1 MKKEQNKYFQ
11 PLIGLIF
18 LYISFLSHFFSVLG
32 QDLVPNLQLKISNGK
47 ELFMLNDSVGFAAVS
62 GAGTELSGGIY
73 KLEKGN
79 WKTLFTFPYSDDPQ
93 LKVFSPNSVFML
105 HHLTHFGNWKYV
117 LYHFDGKDW
126 NRIDVP
132 LIHWDE
138 TDFVIIKDIDGINE
152 NNLWLVGQKAAILHY
167 SNKKW
172 TVLKT
177 PVQWNEK
184 DQVFAKDFRAV
195 KCLDERRTL
204 VVGNGGTIIE
214 YNGEIPK
221 LIVSPVKENWNRIV
235 RLNESSVLL
244 SSDQG
249 SIFKWDGKIFTRI
262 KSPETDKLIAGLQVD
277 ENGIIHIFQNGNM
290 FRLENDS
297 TWRSILNLKDSGIS
311 LYDFSLTDLSGKN
324 LKNISFI
331 GSDGIYKTNLK
342 GVVNF
347 RDVSR
352 ESGISSRARSA
363 QFFDANNDGYQDIF
377 LQGEFTQPDGLL
389 LNNGNGVFSDY
400 SFQSHLLTSSN
411 GSLSVCI
418 GDIDNDDDQDLITL
432 DIKDLKF
439 RVFRNQGNAVFNDIT
454 EWSGLQ
460 ELTSKSFQELWGNS
474 MQLRDLDFDGDLD
487 LVITIWEKGILVFEN
502 NGIGKFSRQEN
513 LLSEKSQKFNDKRI
527 MGIGLTTNSETKM
540 NTIFVPYNIDSSWVY
555 QYSGNLDSVR
565 SIKNLKLK
573 EYTGS
578 KSSIFIPSKNSTFSD
593 IYISDKNET
602 PIIGKWDG
610 DSYKYSVLP
619 ITNYSPESIKGYA
632 NAVLESADFDLNSEP
647 DILFQRHLYLQENGR
662 FTDVM
667 ESNGIL
673 NEGYISSGDA
683 DSDGDYDVLLAQGS
697 EFGNKPLTL
706 YRNQLNSANY
716 IKVALKGITSNSGGI
731 GSRIEIYPN
740 GITEKD
746 SLLGFWNYGD
756 GVSPGASYPT
766 SPITLATLK
775 HNYVSVKVIFPSG
788 EIRIINNIAAK
799 STIVI
804 AEYPEPIATIYIF
817 GNAVTK
823 LFKYLIWWQEILKLI
838 FHISLAVFIFR
849 SIKDSTLKNIYRNP
863 IWWILAVLV
872 YLFVFYATAQ
882 LEWWK
887 NLFFP
892 TLVSLVSVF
901 GGIFVLYFYSVYVRT
916 NYIGP
921 YKIEKLLG
929 EGSAGKV
936 FLVNSSSEKKNVAV
950 KIYHERIFET
960 KEGQIRFQREVA
972 IGTTLKHPN
981 IVNILGSG
989 THGKSGFIVMEYV
1002 EGENLRN
1009 FLTKEI
1015 SVNQILTWGIE
1026 IAHALSYIHQNGM
1039 LHRDIKTENIMVMP
1053 DNHIKVMDLG
1063 LAKTNIFQ
1071 TMTNMGTSVGTLAY
1085 MSPQQSVGMPLDITS
1100 DLYSLGVVMYELLT
1114 SGTLPVTGE
1123 HDMAF
1128 VYNIFN
1134 QKPEKPSKYN
1144 DQINEEL
1151 DRIILKCIE
1160 KQTEDR
1166 YQTEAELIADLEK
1179 WKSWKKEG

>member
-11 PLIGLIF
+11 LLTGLIF
-18 LYISFLSHFFSVLG
+18 LYISFLSLSSSVLG

-47 ELFMLNDSVGFAAVS
+47 ELFMYSDSVGFAAVS
-62 GAGTELSGGIY
+62 GAGTEISGGIY
-73 KLEKGN
+73 KLEKGS

-93 LKVFSPNSVFML
+93 IKVFSPTSVFML

-117 LYHFDGKDW
+117 FYHYDGKNWD
-126 NRIDVP
+126 RIDIP

-138 TDFVIIKDIDGINE
+138 TDYVIIKDMDGINE
-152 NNLWLVGQKAAILHY
+152 NNLWLVGQKAALLHY
-167 SNKKW
+167 FNKKW
-172 TVLKT
+172 TTLKA
-177 PVQWNEK
+177 PVQWNDKE
-184 DQVFAKDFRAV
+184 QVYAKDFRAV
-195 KCLDERRTL
+195 KCMDEKRTI

-235 RLNESSVLL
+235 RLDKNNVLL

-249 SIFKWDGKIFTRI
+249 SIFKWDGKTFTQI
-262 KSPETDKLIAGLQVD
+262 KSPEPGKLIPALQVD
-277 ENGIIHIFQNGNM
+277 ENGIVHAFQNGTL

-297 TWRSILNLKDSGIS
+297 TWKNILNLIDSGIS
-311 LYDFSLTDLSGKN
+311 LYDFSLTDFSGKN

-331 GSDGIYKTNLK
+331 GSDGIYKTNPK

-352 ESGISSRARSA
+352 ESGITSRARSA
-363 QFFDANNDGYQDIF
+363 QFFDANNDGYPDIF

-418 GDIDNDDDQDLITL
+418 GDIDNDGDQDLITL

-439 RVFRNQGNAVFNDIT
+439 KILRNQGNAVFNDVT
-454 EWSGLQ
+454 KWSGLQ
-460 ELTSKSFQELWGNS
+460 DLVSKSFQELWGNS

-487 LVITIWEKGILVFEN
+487 LIISIWEKGILVFEN
-502 NGIGKFSRQEN
+502 NGIGQFKQIEN
-513 LLSEKSQKFNDKRI
+513 PLSEQSKKFNDKRI
-527 MGIGLTTNSETKM
+527 MGIGISTNSEKCQM
-540 NTIFVPYNIDSSWVY
+540 TIFVPYNIDSSWVY
-555 QYSGNLDSVR
+555 QYSGNLDTVL
-565 SIKNLKLK
+565 SINNLKLK

-578 KSSIFIPSKNSTFSD
+578 KSSIFLPSKNNSFSD
-593 IYISDKNET
+593 VFISDKNET
-602 PIIGKWDG
+602 PIIGKWNG
-610 DSYKYSVLP
+610 EFYNYSVLP

-632 NAVLESADFDLNSEP
+632 NAVLSSADFDLNSEP
-647 DILFQRHLYLQENGR
+647 DILFQRHLYLQENGK

-673 NEGYISSGDA
+673 NEGYVFSGDA
-683 DSDGDYDVLLAQGS
+683 DNDGDYDVLLAQGS
-697 EFGNKPLTL
+697 EFGNEPLIL
-706 YRNQLNSANY
+706 YRNQLNSSDY
-716 IKVALKGITSNSGGI
+716 IKVSLKGITSNSGGI
-731 GSRIEIYPN
+731 GSRIEVYPN
-740 GITEKD
+740 GIVIKD
-746 SLLGFWNYGD
+746 SLLGYWNLGD
-756 GVSPGASYPT
+756 GVSSGASYQT
-766 SPITLATLK
+766 TPITLATKK
-775 HNYVSVKVIFPSG
+775 HALVSVKVIFPSG
-788 EIRIINNIAAK
+788 EIRVINDVAEK
-799 STIVI
+799 STIEI
-804 AEYPEPIATIYIF
+804 SEYPEPLATLYLF
-817 GNAVTK
+817 KNAVIK
-823 LFKYLIWWQEILKLI
+823 LFKYLTWWQEILKLI
-838 FHISLAVFIFR
+838 FHVCLIVLIFR

-863 IWWILAVLV
+863 IWWILAIAV
-872 YLFVFYATAQ
+872 YLFVFYTTVQ

-892 TLVSLVSVF
+892 TIVSLISAF
-901 GGIFVLYFYSVYVRT
+901 GGIFILYFYSVYVRT

-972 IGTTLKHPN
+972 IGTSLKHPN

-1026 IAHALSYIHQNGM
+1026 IANALSYIHQNGM

-1053 DNHIKVMDLG
+1053 DSHIKVMDLG
-1063 LAKTNIFQ
+1063 LAKTTIFQ
-1071 TMTNMGTSVGTLAY
+1071 TMTNLGTSVGTLAY
-1085 MSPQQSVGMPLDITS
+1085 MSPQQSVGMPLDVTS

-1144 DQINEEL
+1144 DKIDDEL

-1160 KQTEDR
+1160 KQSEDR

-1179 WKSWKKEG
+1179 WRLVNGK

>member
-11 PLIGLIF
+11 PLTGLIF
-18 LYISFLSHFFSVLG
+18 LYISFLSLSSSVLS

-47 ELFMLNDSVGFAAVS
+47 ELFMCNDSIGFAAVS
-62 GAGTELSGGIY
+62 GAGTEISGGIY
-73 KLEKGN
+73 KLEKGS

-93 LKVFSPNSVFML
+93 IKVFSPTSVFML

-117 LYHFDGKDW
+117 FYHYDGKDW
-126 NRIDVP
+126 NRIDIP

-138 TDFVIIKDIDGINE
+138 TDYVIIKDMDGINE
-152 NNLWLVGQKAAILHY
+152 NNLWLVGQKAALLHY
-167 SNKKW
+167 FNKKW
-172 TVLKT
+172 TILKA

-195 KCLDERRTL
+195 KCLDEKRTI

-214 YNGEIPK
+214 YTGEIPK
-221 LIVSPVKENWNRIV
+221 LIPSPVKENWSKIV
-235 RLNESSVLL
+235 RLDKDNILL

-249 SIFKWDGKIFTRI
+249 SIFKWDGRTFTRI
-262 KSPETDKLIAGLQVD
+262 GSPEPDKLISGLQVD
-277 ENGIIHIFQNGNM
+277 GNGTIYVSQDGS
-290 FRLENDS
+290 LYCSENDS
-297 TWRSILNLKDSGIS
+297 SWKKILNLKESGIS
-311 LYDFSLTDLSGKN
+311 LYDFSLTDKNGKN
-324 LKNISFI
+324 LENILFI
-331 GSDGIYKTNLK
+331 GSDGIYKTNPK
-342 GVVNF
+342 GLVNF

-352 ESGISSRARSA
+352 ESGISARARSA
-363 QFFDANNDGYQDIF
+363 QFFDANNDGYPDIF

-411 GSLSVCI
+411 GSLAVCI

-439 RVFRNQGNAVFNDIT
+439 KVLRNQGNAAFNDVT
-454 EWSGLQ
+454 KWSGLQ
-460 ELTSKSFQELWGNS
+460 DLVSKSFQELWGNS

-487 LVITIWEKGILVFEN
+487 LVITVWEKGILVFEN
-502 NGIGKFSRQEN
+502 NGIGKFALTEN
-513 LLSEKSQKFNDKRI
+513 KLSDHFKQFNDKRI
-527 MGIGLTTNSETKM
+527 MGLGISTNPNKKV

-555 QYSGNLDSVR
+555 QYSGNLNLNH
-565 SIKNLKLK
+565 SINSLKLK

-578 KSSIFIPSKNSTFSD
+578 KSSLFIPSKNNSFSD
-593 IYISDKNET
+593 IFVSDKNET
-602 PIIGKWDG
+602 PIIGKWFG
-610 DSYKYSVLP
+610 GSYLYSVLP
-619 ITNYSPESIKGYA
+619 VTNYSPESIKGYA
-632 NAVLESADFDLNSEP
+632 NAVLSSADFDLNSEP
-647 DILFQRHLYLQENGR
+647 DILFQRHLYLQEKGN

-673 NEGYISSGDA
+673 NDGYVFSGDA
-683 DSDGDYDVLLAQGS
+683 DNDGDYDILLAQGS
-697 EFGNKPLTL
+697 EFGNEPLIL
-706 YRNQLNSANY
+706 YRNQLNSSNY
-716 IKVALKGITSNSGGI
+716 IKVSLKGITSNSCGI
-731 GSRIEIYPN
+731 GSRIEVYPN
-740 GITEKD
+740 KIINGD
-746 SLLGFWNYGD
+746 SLLSFWNSGD
-756 GVSPGASYPT
+756 GVSSGASYQMT
-766 SPITLATLK
+766 PITLATKK
-775 HNYVSVKVIFPSG
+775 HSLVSVKVIFPSG
-788 EIRIINNIAAK
+788 KIRVINDIAAK
-799 STIVI
+799 STIEI
-804 AEYPEPIATIYIF
+804 PEYSEPLATVYIF
-817 GNAVTK
+817 KNAVIK
-823 LFKYLIWWQEILKLI
+823 LFKYLVWWQEILKLI
-838 FHISLAVFIFR
+838 FHLSLLVLVFR

-863 IWWILAVLV
+863 IWWILAVIV
-872 YLFVFYATAQ
+872 YLFVFYTTVQ

-887 NLFFP
+887 NLIFP
-892 TLVSLVSVF
+892 TTVSLISTF
-901 GGIFVLYFYSVYVRT
+901 GGIFVLYFYTVYVRT

-936 FLVNSSSEKKNVAV
+936 FLVGSSSEKKNVAV

-972 IGTTLKHPN
+972 IGTSLKHPN

-1026 IAHALSYIHQNGM
+1026 IANALSYIHQNGM

-1063 LAKTNIFQ
+1063 LAKTTIFQ

-1100 DLYSLGVVMYELLT
+1100 DLYSLGVVIYELLT
-1114 SGTLPVTGE
+1114 AGTLPVTGE

-1144 DQINEEL
+1144 DQIDNDL

-1160 KQTEDR
+1160 KQSEDR

-1179 WKSWKKEG
+1179 WKSVNS